1 MLKQPGTYA
10 SAKEF
15 LEDAIAITA
24 EVSERAQRVLLL
36 GNSGGLALTL
46 GIAAAL
52 VGTKLSPTLTLWP
65 AMSFALGVLTVGAQ
79 PVIMAWRMRPF
90 LDFFDNLDATVS
102 NLEDDLKQLV
112 ERKKRSEGD
121 KSETEIEKIEFKL
134 SKQIPSFGPIAL
146 SSLFFVSGLV
156 GGFVALYT

>member
-102 NLEDDLKQLV
+102 NLEDDLKQLSSAC
-112 ERKKRSEGD
+112 RTRSCSRCGL
-121 KSETEIEKIEFKL
+121 ETFRAAW
-134 SKQIPSFGPIAL
+134 PIWTNPQNRR
-146 SSLFFVSGLV
+146 SSASRN
-156 GGFVALYT
+156 